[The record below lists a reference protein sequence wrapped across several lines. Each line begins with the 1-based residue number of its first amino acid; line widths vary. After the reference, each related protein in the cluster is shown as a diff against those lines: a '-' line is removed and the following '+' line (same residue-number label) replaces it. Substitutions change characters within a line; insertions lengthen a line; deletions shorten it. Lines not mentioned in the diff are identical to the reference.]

1 MNPEDKIIQSLKSLK
16 AVEPSVDFSHR
27 SKGVILATP
36 KINHHLSTLKTGF
49 WESLKFSAALS
60 FASIL
65 IFVIVGGASY
75 VKNLAPAVLT
85 GLEDNNLL
93 SEASAV
99 DFQIKLSEIKYYEEA
114 AKEVTALLNE
124 VSKNEN

>member
-1 MNPEDKIIQSLKSLK
+1 MEEIIIKTLKSLR
-16 AVEPSVDFSHR
+16 AIEPSNDFIHR
-27 SKGVILATP
+27 SKSVILNTP
-36 KINHHLSTLKTGF
+36 KTNHHLSTLKMGF
-49 WESLKFSAALS
+49 WESLKFGAALS
-60 FASIL
+60 LASIL

-75 VKNLAPAVLT
+75 VKNLAPTVLT